1 MHIFPLA
8 GGNYLHGPSS
18 HETEDRFNKTVALR
32 YEKDPNKAEYLIC
45 KSRMLAEFKPEA
57 LHQKITENMRA
68 HEHFACHRNASG
80 AVVAL
85 DEFGI
90 CGNGIAFSAVKPAIH
105 KAPGR

>member
-1 MHIFPLA
+1 MA

-68 HEHFACHRNASG
+68 HEFARYHDASG
-80 AVVAL
+80 AVDALARPSVANATEVL
-85 DEFGI
+85 
-90 CGNGIAFSAVKPAIH
+90 
-105 KAPGR
+105 